1 MAIDPASSR
10 KNIAQVVLV
19 LALAGTLALLVW
31 ALSHR
36 RAGHW
41 NAVARA
47 RTYLD
52 RGQPDLALKALS
64 GIRDLGPGS
73 AEALTLAA
81 RALLMQG
88 SISAARLALERSL
101 KMEPQQPDAA
111 KMLAAIYLASGDG
124 ERGLLLLEQ
133 AARFDP
139 ADFRPWY
146 AMGKVHHDLGRL
158 EESAEAYA
166 QALKRSPPAS
176 EARESRLGRI
186 RALLDD
192 NRAGDAAADL
202 AKAREQA
209 PDDSEVLALA
219 AGQARDL
226 GQLDEATALANRA
239 LGGDPE
245 NFDALLVRARIRF
258 LSRSP
263 LDALADLEKA
273 VQINPNKVAA
283 LQLLLQVQ
291 TSLGKTAEAAQTN
304 AQAHRTRERIVLMD
318 QLAKAIHQRPND
330 PEPRHRMGRAALDGK
345 MYVLAYQSFQ
355 AALDLD
361 SNFKPAREALEQLR
375 QVEGF
380 DYKSVVASPTQVMGR
395 NQATRH

>member
-1 MAIDPASSR
+1 M
-10 KNIAQVVLV
+10 
-19 LALAGTLALLVW
+19 TLMVW

-88 SISAARLALERSL
+88 SISTARLALERSL
-101 KMEPQQPDAA
+101 KLEPQQPDAA

-176 EARESRLGRI
+176 EARESQLGRI

-192 NRAGDAAADL
+192 NRAGDAVADL
-202 AKAREQA
+202 AKAREQR

-219 AGQARDL
+219 ARQARDL
-226 GQLDEATALANRA
+226 GQLDEATALANLA
-239 LGGDPE
+239 LASDPK
-245 NFDALLVRARIRF
+245 NFDALLVRARIRV
-258 LSRSP
+258 LSRLP

-318 QLAKAIHQRPND
+318 QLAKTVHQRPND
-330 PEPRHRMGRAALDGK
+330 PEPRYRMGRAALDGK
-345 MYVLAYQSFQ
+345 LYVLAYQSFQ

-375 QVEGF
+375 ELEGF
-380 DYKSVVASPTQVMGR
+380 DYRSVVASPTQVMGR
-395 NQATRH
+395 NQATRP